1 MKAAN
6 FIALF
11 DMNDGEGEA
20 DFSPLLKSLAAAPLV
35 TWRFFFNYL
44 SAPLSPPDSSP
55 QVPPRPPSPPIS
67 FQYIYYIFINKY

>member
-20 DFSPLLKSLAAAPLV
+20 DFSPFLNP
-35 TWRFFFNYL
+35 
-44 SAPLSPPDSSP
+44 
-55 QVPPRPPSPPIS
+55 
-67 FQYIYYIFINKY
+67 